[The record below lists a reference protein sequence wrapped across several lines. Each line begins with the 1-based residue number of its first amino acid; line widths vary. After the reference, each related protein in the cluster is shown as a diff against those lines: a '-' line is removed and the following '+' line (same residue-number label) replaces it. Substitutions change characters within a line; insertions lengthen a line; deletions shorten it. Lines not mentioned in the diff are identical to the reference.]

1 MVKELAAG
9 LPPTSALKLRG
20 QVLLCSPCPLELQ
33 YTQVLKTFSKKGEKV
48 KCVSVCVG
56 GRVCVCEEERE
67 RERERERARERET
80 GRGERREEHLNVPTS
95 GRLKLHFLSPEI
107 NILVNMLLT
116 VPYTQHP
123 SFIPLSQSKI

>member
-33 YTQVLKTFSKKGEKV
+33 YTQVLKTFSKKGKKV

-67 RERERERARERET
+67 RERERER
-80 GRGERREEHLNVPTS
+80 GKQGEEK
-95 GRLKLHFLSPEI
+95 GGK
-107 NILVNMLLT
+107 NI
-116 VPYTQHP
+116 
-123 SFIPLSQSKI
+123 